1 MKIPSIKTAH
11 DTWGM
16 TKIEVSQHDQIIDSM
31 RVILQQKYMLIVR
44 DIKYNGSIVG
54 LSQYDL
60 SNDEIYAMHMMLIN
74 NENIV
79 LQEEH
84 GYAKYIYTNSAAK
97 EGLGMRA
104 FGLYWLSDD
113 LIKHLYKKYKMNN
126 PKMFQSVCFILNTLM
141 GYAYQHKA
149 SVSNENT
156 FNINNLARSL
166 FMSMDQFLLALTILR
181 MHGIVKFQRVD
192 HNFTFKFMF
201 CDMIAN
207 DIETQL
213 SIAKTEE
220 ITSDEDLYNF
230 NESTEQIDSMKI
242 NNEQDTQYSICDN
255 DNNAEVLQQLNND
268 LSQNNETIS
277 NANTDI
283 NPEESNESIN
293 SEENKTQLD
302 NVVAETIEYLKQHA
316 MTAYISLPLTSVVD
330 AFDKALIKNRI
341 SHHPNVIFQP
351 TNFDGVKK
359 VQYIYQYIEDP
370 QKKVDN
376 FSDYCIYRF
385 INQRLVKVLQIMWRK
400 YNFKV
405 DLIDTLWTLDY
416 LIRHGDTKLFNKFN
430 SKIFKH
436 TGIIVDDFTEY
447 KYIIDA
453 LTAFELIDVTSVHI
467 NSKRFLIHIR
477 LFNVKEYMAMNYQ
490 ELVELMDTKAQAY
503 QAKLEEEK
511 TKEQQL
517 REQLEQV
524 AADSQEEI
532 IPNKTTQDEITQ
544 NEIVQNEIHQN
555 EIHQNEIVQNGI
567 VSNTIMSQEI
577 IPQQSANKISS
588 LTLMAEQDNTQSVL
602 NTVNNISNDTF
613 TEVMPTVMN
622 NVTVN
627 VNTDQITSSQNSAT
641 TVNNSY
647 NIYSEQIQK
656 SLAGINVQQN
666 FSNAEILSLIKE
678 NEKLLQNI
686 LLLTQEKEKLVV
698 DNTNL
703 LIQLTNLRNVKFTTN
718 NMEHV
723 KIMISN
729 CISVLLNYVLVELHN
744 LSHNYNTTALFNSQK
759 QIVKAITNAEQEIL
773 DSLTIN
779 N

>member
-44 DIKYNGSIVG
+44 DIKHNGSIVG

-60 SNDEIYAMHMMLIN
+60 SNDEIYAMHMMLIV

-126 PKMFQSVCFILNTLM
+126 PKMFRSVCFILNTLM

-213 SIAKTEE
+213 SIAKTKE

-230 NESTEQIDSMKI
+230 NENTEQQIDNVKI
-242 NNEQDTQYSICDN
+242 NNEQDNQYSICDN

-268 LSQNNETIS
+268 LSQNNKVINNT
-277 NANTDI
+277 NTNTDI
-283 NPEESNESIN
+283 NTEESNEKIN
-293 SEENKTQLD
+293 NEENKTQLD

-316 MTAYISLPLTSVVD
+316 TTTYISLPLTSVID
-330 AFDKALIKNRI
+330 ACDKALIKNKI

-370 QKKVDN
+370 QKKINN

-385 INQRLVKVLQIMWRK
+385 INQRLVKALQIMWQK

-405 DLIDTLWTLDY
+405 DLIDILWTLDY

-430 SKIFKH
+430 SKLFKH
-436 TGIIVDDFTEY
+436 MGIIVDDFTEY
-447 KYIIDA
+447 KCIIDV

-490 ELVELMDTKAQAY
+490 ELVELMDIKAQAY

-524 AADSQEEI
+524 VAYNQDEI
-532 IPNKTTQDEITQ
+532 IPNKATQDEIIKDETAQ
-544 NEIVQNEIHQN
+544 NVITKNEIIKD
-555 EIHQNEIVQNGI
+555 GI
-567 VSNTIMSQEI
+567 VSDTITPQEI
-577 IPQQSANKISS
+577 ISQQSANKISS
-588 LTLMAEQDNTQSVL
+588 LTLMTEQDNTQSTL
-602 NTVNNISNDTF
+602 NTINNTSNDTF

-627 VNTDQITSSQNSAT
+627 VNTDQITSSQNSTA
-641 TVNNSY
+641 TVNTSY

-666 FSNAEILSLIKE
+666 FSNAEIISLIKE

-686 LLLTQEKEKLVV
+686 ILLTQEKEKLVV

-703 LIQLTNLRNVKFTTN
+703 LIQLTNLRNVKFTAN

>member
-44 DIKYNGSIVG
+44 DIKHNGSIVG

-60 SNDEIYAMHMMLIN
+60 RNDEVYAMHMMLIN

-84 GYAKYIYTNSAAK
+84 GYVKYIYTNSAAK

-126 PKMFQSVCFILNTLM
+126 PKMFQSVCFVLNTLM

-149 SVSNENT
+149 SVSNENI

-166 FMSMDQFLLALTILR
+166 FMPMDQFLLALTILR
-181 MHGIVKFQRVD
+181 MHGIVKFQRID

-220 ITSDEDLYNF
+220 VTSDEDLYNF
-230 NESTEQIDSMKI
+230 NESAEQINSMEI

-268 LSQNNETIS
+268 LSQNNEVINS
-277 NANTDI
+277 VNIDI
-283 NPEESNESIN
+283 NSEESNEKIN
-293 SEENKTQLD
+293 SEENKTQLN

-316 MTAYISLPLTSVVD
+316 MTAYISLPLTSIVD

-385 INQRLVKVLQIMWRK
+385 INQRLVKVLQIMWQK

-447 KYIIDA
+447 KCIIDA

-503 QAKLEEEK
+503 QVKLEEEK

-517 REQLEQV
+517 REQLEQI
-524 AADSQEEI
+524 AADNQEET
-532 IPNKTTQDEITQ
+532 IPNKTIKDEITQ
-544 NEIVQNEIHQN
+544 NEI
-555 EIHQNEIVQNGI
+555 
-567 VSNTIMSQEI
+567 
-577 IPQQSANKISS
+577 IPQQSVNKISS
-588 LTLMAEQDNTQSVL
+588 LTLMTEQDNTQSVL
-602 NTVNNISNDTF
+602 NTVNDNTL
-613 TEVMPTVMN
+613 TGVAPTVMN

-627 VNTDQITSSQNSAT
+627 VNTDQITSPQNSTAA
-641 TVNNSY
+641 VNTSY

-656 SLAGINVQQN
+656 SLTGINAQQN

-686 LLLTQEKEKLVV
+686 LLLIQEKEKLVV

-718 NMEHV
+718 NMEHT

>member
-44 DIKYNGSIVG
+44 DIKHNGSIVG

-60 SNDEIYAMHMMLIN
+60 SNDEIYAMHMLLIN

-181 MHGIVKFQRVD
+181 MHGIVKFQRID

-220 ITSDEDLYNF
+220 VTSDEDLYNF
-230 NESTEQIDSMKI
+230 NESTEQINNVKI
-242 NNEQDTQYSICDN
+242 NDEQDTQYSICDN

-268 LSQNNETIS
+268 LSQNNKTINS
-277 NANTDI
+277 VNMDI
-283 NPEESNESIN
+283 NSEESNESIN
-293 SEENKTQLD
+293 SEENTTQLD

-316 MTAYISLPLTSVVD
+316 TTAYISLPLAAVVD
-330 AFDKALIKNRI
+330 VFDKALIKNRI

-359 VQYIYQYIEDP
+359 IQYIYQYIEDP

-385 INQRLVKVLQIMWRK
+385 INQRLVKVLQIIWQK

-447 KYIIDA
+447 KCIIDV
-453 LTAFELIDVTSVHI
+453 LTAFELIDITSVHI

-517 REQLEQV
+517 RKQLEQV
-524 AADSQEEI
+524 AADSQEETISNKATQNEI
-532 IPNKTTQDEITQ
+532 IQNEITQ
-544 NEIVQNEIHQN
+544 NEII
-555 EIHQNEIVQNGI
+555 QNGI
-567 VSNTIMSQEI
+567 ISNTIMPQEI

-588 LTLMAEQDNTQSVL
+588 LALMAEQDNTQSAL
-602 NTVNNISNDTF
+602 NTVNNISNDTL
-613 TEVMPTVMN
+613 TEVVPTVMN
-622 NVTVN
+622 NVTMN
-627 VNTDQITSSQNSAT
+627 VNTDQITSSQNSVT
-641 TVNNSY
+641 TSY

-656 SLAGINVQQN
+656 SLAGINAQQN
-666 FSNAEILSLIKE
+666 FSNAEIISLIKE

-686 LLLTQEKEKLVV
+686 ISLTQEKEKLVV